1 MRIAELI
8 DREAGGVST
17 HNGVAS
23 SRKLVLDELRDGER
37 FVLTTHEHPDGDAL
51 GSLAA
56 MQQVLCAMG
65 KDAVSFMAAEEFP
78 LPYEYRFIELPQLV
92 TSVPDDVEERTVVFL
107 DCGNIDRN
115 PADALK
121 HAARILNIDHHH
133 DNTRFGTVD
142 HVVPEASCTAE
153 VIWDLMRGLGVELTQ
168 PIAEALYVGLV
179 TDTGKFMYEN
189 TGSRAH
195 EMAAELIGAG
205 IDVHA
210 IYRRLY
216 EGVPQGKLEL
226 LARGLSAVERFDGG
240 LLTVTQLTRE
250 DYAVTGADES
260 YSEGVVDHLRA
271 VEGTAVAGLVREL
284 LSDTASARRKVS
296 LRATDDRVDVSA
308 IARALGGGGHRRAA
322 GLLDRHGVPRARD
335 VPAGPARPAALTRDG
350 VLLVDKP
357 AGVTSHDVVAAERR
371 KLAEASDGEAGRGT
385 RPQAAPGRS
394 GTRARSTRSR
404 PGCCSCWSGARR
416 ARSAS

>member
-1 MRIAELI
+1 
-8 DREAGGVST
+8 VST
-17 HNGVAS
+17 RNGVTS
-23 SRKLVLDELRDGER
+23 SRRLVLDELRAGER

-56 MQQVLCAMG
+56 MQQVLCALG
-65 KDAVSFMAAEEFP
+65 KDAVSYLAADEFP
-78 LPYEYRFIELPQLV
+78 LPYEYRNLALPQLV
-92 TSVPDDVEERTVVFL
+92 TTVPEDVEDRTAVFL

-115 PADALK
+115 PADGLK
-121 HAARILNIDHHH
+121 AAARILNIDHHH

-142 HVVPEASCTAE
+142 HVVPDASCTAE
-153 VIWDLMRGLGVELTQ
+153 VIWDLMDGLGVPLTR

-189 TGSRAH
+189 TGPRAH
-195 EMAAELIGAG
+195 LMAADLMGAG

-226 LARGLSAVERFDGG
+226 LARGLGAVERYDGG

-250 DYAVTGADES
+250 DYALSGADES

-284 LSDTASARRKVS
+284 LARPEDAAPAAGARRKVS
-296 LRATDDRVDVSA
+296 LRATDDRIDVSA
-308 IARALGGGGHRRAA
+308 IARAQGGGGHRRAA
-322 GLLDRHGVPRARD
+322 GFSTDMEFAELVAFLRAQ
-335 VPAGPARPAALTRDG
+335 
-350 VLLVDKP
+350 
-357 AGVTSHDVVAAERR
+357 
-371 KLAEASDGEAGRGT
+371 LA
-385 RPQAAPGRS
+385 QQL
-394 GTRARSTRSR
+394 
-404 PGCCSCWSGARR
+404 
-416 ARSAS
+416 